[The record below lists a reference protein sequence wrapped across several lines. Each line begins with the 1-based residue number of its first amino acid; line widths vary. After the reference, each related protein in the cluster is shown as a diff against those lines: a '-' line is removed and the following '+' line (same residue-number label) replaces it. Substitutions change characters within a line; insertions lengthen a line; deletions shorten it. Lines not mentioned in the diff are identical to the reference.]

1 MFKTL
6 FSRMLATYLSVTLG
20 LLFLL
25 GITVGSMFQQQYI
38 GEKEGE
44 LRREAEEINETVA
57 SRYMDGNKR
66 PVAEQELL
74 ITARKYDALIVLRFA
89 DDQFGKRAFMDETA
103 QDKWAGSQ
111 DLDVEAMAA
120 AILSGQEEG
129 GIVTD
134 MLRDRVDFP
143 VMTLTAPVKDGE
155 GNIIAALFLHTD
167 MSRINASIRQVW
179 MDVLLYSCV
188 AVLTAFL
195 SVSYITGRITK
206 PIIDMNATVLRFS
219 KGAFNLR
226 IPAQGQ
232 DEVAQLGKSFN
243 LMADAL
249 NNLEQARRS
258 FVANVSHEL
267 RSPLTSMRGFLE
279 AMQDGTIPQEE
290 APKYLAIVIDE
301 NKRMTAMVNDLLDLA
316 RIESGQT
323 VVHMG
328 PFDINE
334 LIARTLLTFE
344 ARIDAAK
351 IEVEL
356 DFSEEHCY
364 VEADADQIAQVLRN
378 LIDNAIK
385 FTPGGGRL
393 RLSTEPERK
402 LVWVRVS
409 DSGKGVAQEDI
420 PYLFDRFYKAEKAHT
435 PGSQS
440 GTGLGLSIVKR
451 IIEAHGQDI
460 SVESQPGQGTTFTFT
475 LKRTERPQP
484 NGKASQRREL
494 ANSLHTERKTHG
506 REQHQHEPGTPAG
519 KRPPAGKRS
528 PADGGP
534 PVSP

>member
-188 AVLTAFL
+188 AVLTAFC
-195 SVSYITGRITK
+195 R
-206 PIIDMNATVLRFS
+206 
-219 KGAFNLR
+219 
-226 IPAQGQ
+226 
-232 DEVAQLGKSFN
+232 
-243 LMADAL
+243 
-249 NNLEQARRS
+249 
-258 FVANVSHEL
+258 
-267 RSPLTSMRGFLE
+267 
-279 AMQDGTIPQEE
+279 
-290 APKYLAIVIDE
+290 
-301 NKRMTAMVNDLLDLA
+301 
-316 RIESGQT
+316 
-323 VVHMG
+323 
-328 PFDINE
+328 
-334 LIARTLLTFE
+334 
-344 ARIDAAK
+344 
-351 IEVEL
+351 
-356 DFSEEHCY
+356 
-364 VEADADQIAQVLRN
+364 
-378 LIDNAIK
+378 
-385 FTPGGGRL
+385 
-393 RLSTEPERK
+393 
-402 LVWVRVS
+402 
-409 DSGKGVAQEDI
+409 
-420 PYLFDRFYKAEKAHT
+420 
-435 PGSQS
+435 
-440 GTGLGLSIVKR
+440 
-451 IIEAHGQDI
+451 
-460 SVESQPGQGTTFTFT
+460 
-475 LKRTERPQP
+475 
-484 NGKASQRREL
+484 
-494 ANSLHTERKTHG
+494 
-506 REQHQHEPGTPAG
+506 
-519 KRPPAGKRS
+519 
-528 PADGGP
+528 
-534 PVSP
+534 